1 MLWITEKYVDATKGQ
16 IYSVVDW
23 YETRYEDD
31 GLQALMRSSC
41 KTFGR
46 IRSMWRDRPGG
57 GRRQVGWVFERRVPY
72 EDARPDWPRKDRTYL
87 REVWIEVSI
96 GDPRQATPAP
106 VIVSPWVE
114 RHA

>member
-1 MLWITEKYVDATKGQ
+1 MLWITEKYVDATKKQGCG
-16 IYSVVDW
+16 VVDW

-31 GLQALMRSSC
+31 ELQALMRSLC
-41 KTFGR
+41 KALGR

-57 GRRQVGWVFERRVPY
+57 GRQQVGWVFEKRVPY
-72 EDARPDWPRKDRTYL
+72 DDARGPKDTYL
-87 REVWIEVSI
+87 REVWVEVSI
-96 GDPRQATPAP
+96 GDPRQPTPAP